1 MSVKAEG
8 SAPAWAHVLA
18 DGVTREMDRLQ
29 KRIAELE
36 KRIKALENP

>member
-18 DGVTREMDRLQ
+18 QNVTSEIDRLL